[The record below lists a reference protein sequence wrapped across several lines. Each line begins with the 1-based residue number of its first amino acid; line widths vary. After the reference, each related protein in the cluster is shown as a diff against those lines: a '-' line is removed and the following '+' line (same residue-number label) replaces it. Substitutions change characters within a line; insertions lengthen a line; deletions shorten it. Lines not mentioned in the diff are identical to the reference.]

1 MSQPAIITVAITGAI
16 PRKADT
22 PAVPVTPSEQ
32 IESTHEAFEAGASV
46 VHIHVRNPDESPS
59 SDPALFG
66 RVQEGVSHHCPGM
79 IIQFSTGG
87 RGREQSERGKMLY
100 LKPDMASL
108 ATGSVN
114 FPKQIYENPP
124 QLVEDLAST
133 MLACD
138 VKPEIEGGARCRPV
152 RGQGTAPGGC
162 GGSSTDL
169 ATAAGTQADG
179 EIKGEGP
186 MQATSQ
192 GSAGMSISKVALAS
206 AIGTTIEWY
215 DFFLYGVVTPIV
227 LNKLFFPNY
236 DPIAGTLLAYTTF
249 FVGFLSRP
257 IGGIIFGHYGDRI
270 GRKTV
275 LVLTLLIM
283 GIATF
288 LIGLLP
294 TYASIGIWAPAML
307 LVLRIFQGIG
317 IGGEW
322 GGAVL
327 MAVEHSPP
335 GKRGFYGSW
344 PQVGVPAGLLLAS
357 GMVYLLSFLPEDDF
371 FSWGWR
377 ISFLISAV
385 LVAIGLYI
393 RLKIMETPAFMG
405 LQQAQKIVHTPFL
418 ELIRT
423 HGWNTL
429 LGLGARYIEGV
440 TFNIFGVFII
450 AYVTGALQLP
460 RQTALAG
467 VMISSALMIIM
478 LPIYGNLSDRVGRR
492 RMFAVAGLLIGILS
506 FPAFWLMDTKSP
518 ILIWLAITV
527 PFAIVYPAVY
537 GPQAALFSELFDTR
551 VRYTGISFV
560 YQFSGIFASGL
571 TPIIATA
578 LLPAAGNRP
587 WLICG
592 YILIVS
598 IISAAS
604 VFAMRDMHKRDMTE
618 DNIVPGLKPAK

>member
-1 MSQPAIITVAITGAI
+1 
-16 PRKADT
+16 
-22 PAVPVTPSEQ
+22 
-32 IESTHEAFEAGASV
+32 
-46 VHIHVRNPDESPS
+46 
-59 SDPALFG
+59 
-66 RVQEGVSHHCPGM
+66 
-79 IIQFSTGG
+79 
-87 RGREQSERGKMLY
+87 
-100 LKPDMASL
+100 
-108 ATGSVN
+108 
-114 FPKQIYENPP
+114 
-124 QLVEDLAST
+124 
-133 MLACD
+133 
-138 VKPEIEGGARCRPV
+138 
-152 RGQGTAPGGC
+152 
-162 GGSSTDL
+162 
-169 ATAAGTQADG
+169 
-179 EIKGEGP
+179 

-192 GSAGMSISKVALAS
+192 GKAGMSIGKIALAS

-236 DPIAGTLLAYTTF
+236 DPIVGTLLAYATF

-294 TYASIGIWAPAML
+294 TYASVGIWAPAML

-327 MAVEHSPP
+327 MAVEHSPA

-344 PQVGVPAGLLLAS
+344 PQVGVPAGLLLSS

-393 RLKIMETPAFMG
+393 RLKIMETPAFTG
-405 LQQAQKIVHTPFL
+405 LQQAQKIVHVPFF

-450 AYVTGALQLP
+450 AYVTGVLQLP

-478 LPIYGNLSDRVGRR
+478 LPVYGNLSDHIGRR

-506 FPAFWLMDTKSP
+506 FPAFWLMETKSP

-527 PFAIVYPAVY
+527 PFAFVYPAVY

-571 TPIIATA
+571 TPIIATS
-578 LLPAAGNRP
+578 LLPLGGNKP
-587 WLICG
+587 WLICA
-592 YILIVS
+592 YILVVS
-598 IISAAS
+598 MISAAS
-604 VFAMRDMHKRDMTE
+604 VFAMRDMHKRDMTA
-618 DNIVPGLKPAK
+618 DNVVPGLKPAKQA

>member
-1 MSQPAIITVAITGAI
+1 
-16 PRKADT
+16 
-22 PAVPVTPSEQ
+22 
-32 IESTHEAFEAGASV
+32 
-46 VHIHVRNPDESPS
+46 
-59 SDPALFG
+59 
-66 RVQEGVSHHCPGM
+66 
-79 IIQFSTGG
+79 
-87 RGREQSERGKMLY
+87 
-100 LKPDMASL
+100 
-108 ATGSVN
+108 
-114 FPKQIYENPP
+114 
-124 QLVEDLAST
+124 
-133 MLACD
+133 
-138 VKPEIEGGARCRPV
+138 
-152 RGQGTAPGGC
+152 
-162 GGSSTDL
+162 
-169 ATAAGTQADG
+169 
-179 EIKGEGP
+179 

-192 GSAGMSISKVALAS
+192 GKAGMSIGKIALAS

-236 DPIAGTLLAYTTF
+236 DPIVGTLLAYATF

-294 TYASIGIWAPAML
+294 TYASVGIW
-307 LVLRIFQGIG
+307 
-317 IGGEW
+317 
-322 GGAVL
+322 
-327 MAVEHSPP
+327 VEHSPA

-344 PQVGVPAGLLLAS
+344 PQVGVPAGLLLSS

-393 RLKIMETPAFMG
+393 RLKIMETPAFTG
-405 LQQAQKIVHTPFL
+405 LQQAQKIAHVPFF

-450 AYVTGALQLP
+450 AYVTGVLQLP

-478 LPIYGNLSDRVGRR
+478 LPVYGNLSDHIGRR

-506 FPAFWLMDTKSP
+506 FPAFWLMETKSP

-527 PFAIVYPAVY
+527 PFAFVYPAVY

-571 TPIIATA
+571 TPIIATS
-578 LLPAAGNRP
+578 LLPLGGNKP
-587 WLICG
+587 WLICA
-592 YILIVS
+592 YILVVS
-598 IISAAS
+598 MISAAS
-604 VFAMRDMHKRDMTE
+604 VFAMRDMHKRDMTA
-618 DNIVPGLKPAK
+618 DNVVPGLKPAKQA